1 MTLKNLLA
9 GALLLGSTMTTTL
22 TTTMN
27 MAAASASAQELA
39 HWSPEAAS
47 TLNAV
52 VVRHANK
59 GAFAVFDMDNTLYR
73 YDLEESLLP
82 FLEIWSRLPRID
94 DREPAVL
101 KISYISGCQRSAT

>member
-1 MTLKNLLA
+1 MRTFKGLLA
-9 GALLLGSTMTTTL
+9 GALMLGSAFAMAGAMTS
-22 TTTMN
+22 
-27 MAAASASAQELA
+27 AAASAQELA

-52 VVRHANK
+52 VARHANK

-82 FLEIWSRLPRID
+82 FLEMKG
-94 DREPAVL
+94 VL
-101 KISYISGCQRSAT
+101 TR